1 MKERIRTRI
10 FVIILVLNLLLC
22 GLIYMHNLSLK
33 SKLGRYYYNTIEDVM
48 FNLKNAIDYLQGG
61 NLNQADVANY
71 LNNVNKS
78 FTSLY
83 THSPASIEYWS
94 IIYNHSYYD
103 KICNDSNYRKALLEI
118 LNKSY
123 DIIRYTLNDMEKY
136 KQNHIIYK
144 MKNVCYKKF
153 HYKIYY
159 DYFSQKP
166 VNKKKYNNKFEEN
179 FYNELNKVI
188 ETIDTSDLRT
198 VKIAS

>member
-1 MKERIRTRI
+1 
-10 FVIILVLNLLLC
+10 
-22 GLIYMHNLSLK
+22 
-33 SKLGRYYYNTIEDVM
+33 
-48 FNLKNAIDYLQGG
+48 
-61 NLNQADVANY
+61 
-71 LNNVNKS
+71 
-78 FTSLY
+78 
-83 THSPASIEYWS
+83 
-94 IIYNHSYYD
+94 
-103 KICNDSNYRKALLEI
+103 
-118 LNKSY
+118 
-123 DIIRYTLNDMEKY
+123 MEKY